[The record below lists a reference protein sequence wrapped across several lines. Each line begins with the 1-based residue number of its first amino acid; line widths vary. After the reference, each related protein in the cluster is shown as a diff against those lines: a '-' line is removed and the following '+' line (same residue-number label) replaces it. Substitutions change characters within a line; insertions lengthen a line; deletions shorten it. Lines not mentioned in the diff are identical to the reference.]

1 MQQVRRN
8 VLVEF
13 HCRHKCSSEMYY

>member
-13 HCRHKCSSEMYY
+13 YYRHKCSNEMYY